1 MEEVIGKL
9 KVVVFHNNENL
20 YSVIKIKI
28 DGEDDNKYLTV
39 VGNFNLPNSTSNYK
53 FSGEY
58 IVHPRFGSQFNC
70 TSYQELLPSSKEE
83 ILKYLSSPLFKGIG
97 AKTALKIVDA
107 LGEDSIELIKQNP
120 NVLDEIVTA
129 TQKESIISQIAQE
142 DYFDEAI
149 RTFMVNGLSMKMLL
163 KIRSVYQDKMVTL
176 VKENPYRLVDDIDG
190 IGFKLADSLAF
201 KLGFDALDSHRIKAG
216 LLYSANMVTYETS
229 STYTNYESITKYFNK
244 IIYDVDEASIN
255 YFIDILIKEGK
266 LYRIGEKIYPYK
278 QYEAEELNS
287 QVLSKFVRR
296 LINNI
301 DSMEILE
308 YIGKIEKQSN
318 IEYDEN
324 QKASIINCLNS
335 GISIITGGPGTGKT
349 TIINALIK
357 VYELLYP
364 KNKIILAAPTGRA
377 SKRLSLITG
386 IKASTI
392 HSHLKWDLHSNTFSI
407 NKDNPLEGDLLII
420 DEFSMVDN
428 ILLSKL
434 LDASDNISQIVI
446 VGDDDQLPSVG
457 PGNVLKDLIDSD
469 LINVIRLTKI
479 YRQSEISNIVN
490 LAHHIKND
498 VDVSED
504 FANDVTFYPTVNSD
518 IKTKVLEYIK
528 LAQKKGYE
536 ANDIQ
541 VIAPM
546 YNGINGIDNLNII
559 LQEYFNPY
567 DEEKNQVKVG
577 SVIYREGDKI
587 LQLKNQNDDGVYNGD
602 IGILIGIEQKYENDK
617 DFKLIVDFDD
627 IIVEYSGADLINI
640 THAYCI
646 SVHKSQGSEYP
657 VIIMPFSY
665 NYQRMLAKNLIY
677 TGITR
682 AKKKLVLVG
691 EYNAFIYGKN
701 NNRYQKRYTT
711 LKEKLIDRVNNIF

>member
-20 YSVIKIKI
+20 YSVIKIKV
-28 DGEDDNKYLTV
+28 DGQEDNKYLTV
-39 VGNFNLPNSTSNYK
+39 VGNFNIPNTNSNYK
-53 FSGEY
+53 FMGEY

-70 TSYQELLPSSKEE
+70 SSYEELLPTSKEE

-97 AKTALKIVDA
+97 AKTAQKIVDT
-107 LGEDSIELIKQNP
+107 LGEDTIEKIKTNP
-120 NVLDEIVTA
+120 EVLDDIVNDK
-129 TQKESIISQIAQE
+129 QKQIILEQITHE
-142 DYFDEAI
+142 DYFDEAV
-149 RTFMVNGLSMKMLL
+149 RTFMINGLSMKMLL
-163 KIRSVYQDKMVTL
+163 KIRSVYQDEMVTI
-176 VKENPYRLVDDIDG
+176 VKENPYRLVDEVDG
-190 IGFKLADSLAF
+190 IGFKLADALAL
-201 KLGFDALDSHRIKAG
+201 KLGFDLLDSNRIKAA

-229 STYTNYESITKYFNK
+229 STYTSYEKIVAYFNK
-244 IIYDVDEASIN
+244 VITNIDEISIQ

-266 LYRIGEKIYPYK
+266 LYREEDKIYPYK
-278 QYEAEELNS
+278 QYEAEEINS
-287 QVLSKFVRR
+287 CMLSKFIRR
-296 LINNI
+296 IVTNI
-301 DSMEILE
+301 DSDEILE
-308 YIGKIEKQSN
+308 YIEKIEKKLN
-318 IEYDEN
+318 IEYDQD

-377 SKRLSLITG
+377 SKRLSLVTG

-407 NKDNPLEGDLLII
+407 NKDNPLDGDLLII

-434 LDASDNISQIVI
+434 LDASNNISQIVI

-457 PGNVLKDLIDSD
+457 PGNVLKDMIESD
-469 LINVIRLTKI
+469 LINVIRLNKI
-479 YRQSEISNIVN
+479 YRQNEISNIVS

-498 VDVSED
+498 EDVSGD
-504 FANDVTFYPTVNSD
+504 FANDVTFYETTNSN
-518 IKTKVLEYIK
+518 IKLKVLEYIK
-528 LAQKKGYE
+528 LAQKKGYDV
-536 ANDIQ
+536 NDIQ

-546 YNGINGIDNLNII
+546 YSGVNGIDNLNIV

-567 DEEKNQVKVG
+567 SDIKDEVKVG
-577 SVIYREGDKI
+577 SVTYREGDKI
-587 LQLKNQNDDGVYNGD
+587 LQLKNQNEDGVYNGD
-602 IGILIGIEQKYENDK
+602 IGTLIGIERSSNKGNEY
-617 DFKLIVDFDD
+617 KLIVDFEDN
-627 IIVEYSGADLINI
+627 IVEYSGADLVNI

-657 VIIMPFSY
+657 VIITPFSY

-677 TGITR
+677 TAITR
-682 AKKKLVLVG
+682 AKKKLILVG
-691 EYNAFIYGKN
+691 DYNSFIYGKN